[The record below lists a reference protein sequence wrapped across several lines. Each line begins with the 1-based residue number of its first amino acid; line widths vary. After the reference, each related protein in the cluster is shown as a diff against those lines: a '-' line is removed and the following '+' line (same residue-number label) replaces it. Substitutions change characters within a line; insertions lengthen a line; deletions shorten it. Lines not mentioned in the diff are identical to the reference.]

1 MIFFPATETA
11 SASSV
16 FVWFGGGF
24 QLEFWFREFTQRR
37 KYSCPEKYPA
47 HKAPRI
53 TVVISQEVKWIVVSL
68 HAVSTIGAISIGGVS
83 MQFHSFPLIIYISQG
98 PRDKKVGYCTSVK
111 DKIRICKSST
121 TVLLLEKLVSGW
133 EEHPNPSKSSVPEY
147 DIDHI
152 EFWGF
157 HNLQSFA
164 LLSSV
169 ESRSPR
175 SAYSGKQTS
184 ASWPFALQP
193 TVAWSNETGT

>member
-1 MIFFPATETA
+1 MEVLLGVVRENGQRCSKAIIRNLFEFAIQHDFFSGYRNCERLIG
-11 SASSV
+11 V
-16 FVWFGGGF
+16 CVIWGGF

-83 MQFHSFPLIIYISQG
+83 MQFHSFPLLIYISQG

-121 TVLLLEKLVSGW
+121 TVLLLEKLVSG
-133 EEHPNPSKSSVPEY
+133 
-147 DIDHI
+147 
-152 EFWGF
+152 
-157 HNLQSFA
+157 
-164 LLSSV
+164 
-169 ESRSPR
+169 
-175 SAYSGKQTS
+175 
-184 ASWPFALQP
+184 
-193 TVAWSNETGT
+193 